1 MNGRPLVNGELYDP
15 LISRNFGRTTELKHR
30 NKLLLLM
37 AAILGLRELE
47 LTLVTVSVFI
57 APDGSFHEFAVL
69 PDTITRDGAERPIVL
84 ANDELK
90 RAFEKY
96 IKWLV
101 ELRINTIPHKHYLS
115 LNPNAPLFVDDNL
128 KPFTVQNRGESIS
141 PHAMNRLLDQLI
153 KNAGL
158 WDVGVRRLSLVR
170 TCVIESYKA
179 GMSTNDIM
187 ITTGFSD
194 DSISKILAMDYTAYS
209 PIAEWFI
216 KRKATKQKRL
226 ESFKLRRKWMI

>member
-1 MNGRPLVNGELYDP
+1 
-15 LISRNFGRTTELKHR
+15 
-30 NKLLLLM
+30 M
-37 AAILGLRELE
+37 AGVLGLREIE
-47 LTLVTVSVFI
+47 LTLVSISVFI
-57 APDGSFHEFAVL
+57 AADGSFNEFAVL
-69 PDTITRDGAERPIVL
+69 PDSITRDGCERPIVL
-84 ANDELK
+84 ANEEVK

-101 ELRINTIPHKHYLS
+101 ESGINTLPNKHYLG
-115 LNPNAPLFVDDNL
+115 LNPNAPLFVDDSF
-128 KPFTVQNRGESIS
+128 KPFTLQSRGESIS
-141 PHAMNRLLDQLI
+141 PHAMNKVLDQLI

-158 WDVGVRRLSLVR
+158 WDAGVRRLSLVR
-170 TCVIESYKA
+170 TCVIESYRA

-226 ESFKLRRKWMI
+226 ESFKIRRKWMI

>member
-1 MNGRPLVNGELYDP
+1 MEYKRANVKIPEL
-15 LISRNFGRTTELKHR
+15 
-30 NKLLLLM
+30 
-37 AAILGLRELE
+37 
-47 LTLVTVSVFI
+47 
-57 APDGSFHEFAVL
+57 
-69 PDTITRDGAERPIVL
+69 PIVL

-101 ELRINTIPHKHYLS
+101 ELGNNTIPHKHYLS
-115 LNPNAPLFVDDNL
+115 LNPNAPLFVDENL

-158 WDVGVRRLSLVR
+158 WDAGVRRLSLVR

-194 DSISKILAMDYTAYS
+194 DSISKTLAMDYTAFS

>member
-1 MNGRPLVNGELYDP
+1 
-15 LISRNFGRTTELKHR
+15 
-30 NKLLLLM
+30 
-37 AAILGLRELE
+37 
-47 LTLVTVSVFI
+47 
-57 APDGSFHEFAVL
+57 
-69 PDTITRDGAERPIVL
+69 
-84 ANDELK
+84 
-90 RAFEKY
+90 
-96 IKWLV
+96 
-101 ELRINTIPHKHYLS
+101 
-115 LNPNAPLFVDDNL
+115 
-128 KPFTVQNRGESIS
+128 
-141 PHAMNRLLDQLI
+141 MNRLLDQLI

-158 WDVGVRRLSLVR
+158 WDAGVRRLSLVR

-194 DSISKILAMDYTAYS
+194 DSISKILAMDYTAFS